1 MKPSFLFYFEW
12 RKAMQHLSDSERL
25 AIYDAI
31 CDFAENGI
39 RPEGFEGMAAMA
51 FDLIAGSIERDNE
64 KYKDVS
70 LARSIAG
77 QKGNAVRW
85 GKRENED
92 NRNCDICDESD
103 TENTQLKIAKSQK
116 SQNKE
121 TEKERT
127 KEKEERKTDKEA
139 EADAVRT
146 CACEACD
153 TALSFEAF
161 RSAFGENYRYGP
173 NTISAWAVCPDWK
186 RKLIIEDL
194 RGPRKHVKKDSP
206 YITIE
211 DFIPEV
217 PLYRNGD
224 SKLTEFFQKGTTHLW
239 LVKDQQGKFA
249 FIEEQYKDIAAKVGI
264 QLIEQRI

>member
-12 RKAMQHLSDSERL
+12 RKAMQHLSDNERL

-85 GKRENED
+85 GKKENED

-116 SQNKE
+116 SQNRE

-127 KEKEERKTDKEA
+127 KEKEERETDKEA
-139 EADAVRT
+139 ENAMRAS
-146 CACEACD
+146 ACD
-153 TALSFEAF
+153 ALSFDAF
-161 RSAFGENYRYGP
+161 RSAFGEHYRYGP
-173 NTISAWAVCPDWK
+173 NTIAAWAACPDWK
-186 RKLIIEDL
+186 RQLIIEDL
-194 RGPRKHVKKDSP
+194 RGPRRHVKKESP

-211 DFIPEV
+211 DFVPDI

-249 FIEEQYKDIAAKVGI
+249 FVEEQYKDIAAKVGI